1 LPLAN
6 LPFLFRSHK
15 FVKADGSFVYFQWHY
30 IAKGGFKTLPAE
42 KAGHL
47 AGANPDYS
55 NEDLFRAIEA
65 GDYPEWEASVQI
77 MTPQEAE
84 AADINILDLTK
95 VWPHDKFPLRPVGKL
110 VLNENPQKYVL
121 HLSASSCA
129 SLLTLFRSSQ
139 LLRRD

>member
-1 LPLAN
+1 
-6 LPFLFRSHK
+6 
-15 FVKADGSFVYFQWHY
+15 
-30 IAKGGFKTLPAE
+30 
-42 KAGHL
+42 
-47 AGANPDYS
+47 
-55 NEDLFRAIEA
+55 
-65 GDYPEWEASVQI
+65 